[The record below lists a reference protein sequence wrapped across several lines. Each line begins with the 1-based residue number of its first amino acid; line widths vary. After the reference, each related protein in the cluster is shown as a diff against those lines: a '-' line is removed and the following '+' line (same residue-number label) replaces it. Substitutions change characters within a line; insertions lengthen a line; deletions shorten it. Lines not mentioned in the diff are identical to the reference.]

1 MLRAVP
7 GRRARRECAR
17 AAEPSPHDAKAGAAK
32 MQFRHAL
39 ETPPRPLLSRIK
51 CVSYYCGE
59 EKGKKSARK
68 GGKGGVLF
76 RGTGAGAAARKEY
89 AWAAR
94 GVGSQVIRLGGAGCW
109 FVVAALRASG
119 GNAPSARQRGWRMVE
134 HWAMRSASA
143 CGVVRAFSAGGAAA
157 RAKI

>member
-1 MLRAVP
+1 MSAIKLFGAQRAPNNLIARYRGRSAIVRRVSSAEQLRYVP

-32 MQFRHAL
+32 MQFRHAP

-76 RGTGAGAAARKEY
+76 RGTGAGAAARNVGQSRLCGARNVRG
-89 AWAAR
+89 AWRRNRISGAR
-94 GVGSQVIRLGGAGCW
+94 AYVL
-109 FVVAALRASG
+109 
-119 GNAPSARQRGWRMVE
+119 PE
-134 HWAMRSASA
+134 RSA
-143 CGVVRAFSAGGAAA
+143 
-157 RAKI
+157 